1 MKDYQTLGRK
11 LTYRRLVLKSTWTNE
26 TGSSSSCDW
35 QAQQAS
41 TILPKDDEKELIDSL
56 IKPGADLKSIVNE
69 FAMKKEAS
77 LKEALEEQKI
87 EEKVE
92 EKQL

>member
-1 MKDYQTLGRK
+1 MIDKRNKHRQFYPR
-11 LTYRRLVLKSTWTNE
+11 
-26 TGSSSSCDW
+26 
-35 QAQQAS
+35 
-41 TILPKDDEKELIDSL
+41 DDEKELIDSV

-92 EKQL
+92 EKQP